1 MSNRFDDE
9 NNIEMDIKTAFAS
22 WGKYV
27 FKCFPQE
34 CRLRSFLSEDSLD
47 DSEEKN
53 VDIINNPFID
63 SMVDRNNL
71 LKAVEQIADGEKF
84 ATVVLHA
91 KEGTDT
97 YRISF
102 KSICFDDA
110 GRTVEAIGL
119 AEQLDERL
127 NESEMVN
134 ALGSN
139 FNSIYYVDVDNNKMY
154 PYRMNP
160 SVRAMFGEVLES
172 KPGYQEMMEQY
183 VNAIV
188 LEEDK
193 LHMLLET
200 SINNLRRQFLIKDTY
215 QHDYR
220 IVRDGQVQYCRAKF
234 VNVSG
239 VGELHKMIAGFSDIS
254 PEKQRE
260 LERIAYVDAVTGGNN
275 YESFKKKLRDRNV
288 SGYLISMD
296 IHSFKIVNSICGV
309 AKGDEALRWIS
320 ENIRGVVGYNDIS
333 GHINADR
340 FVIFFADDKINK
352 VIRKIETINL
362 QLIKVS
368 ESLKIPKIQ
377 PYFGV
382 TKWEPGKKVEE
393 AYGEA
398 NFAKNRIKERK
409 DVLYQIYSQA
419 DTERIVEEKQME
431 DNFYR
436 DLNDNH
442 FEIWYQP
449 KYAPK
454 TNKLVGAEGLVRWR
468 RENNEIIPPSKFIP
482 LFERNGMIKAL
493 DEYVF
498 REVCTHQR
506 RWLDEGKKI
515 VPISINLSRASLY
528 FESVVKRYHDI
539 ARRIGI
545 YTHLVPIEIT
555 ESAAVDNDEIKSI
568 ADKFHGNGFPLLVD
582 DFGSGYS
589 SLVTLNM
596 KCFDTLKIDKSLIDY
611 IGDSNGERLLVHTI
625 ALAKELGICVTA
637 EGDECLDD
645 LNRVCEGI
653 DNAVEDTS
661 IVLALV
667 SDDNVF
673 FETKKEYGK
682 DMVTG
687 FIRLNG
693 MTIGAV
699 ANRAKIYDE
708 EGNAVQEFGGTL
720 SVRGCKKA
728 ADFVN
733 FCDAFN
739 IPVVTLT
746 NVTGFEASKC
756 SEKSLAR
763 EAAKLTYAFANATVP
778 KVNVVIGKAF
788 GSAYVTM
795 NSKSLGADMVYAWPT
810 AEIGMMEADLAA
822 KIMYADADAETIN
835 EKAKEYAE
843 LQSSPVS
850 AARRGYV
857 DTIIQPADTRKYV
870 IGAFEMLFTKR
881 EESPMKKHG
890 TV

>member
-71 LKAVEQIADGEKF
+71 LKAVKQIAEGEKF

-102 KSICFDDA
+102 KSICFDDD

-320 ENIRGVVGYNDIS
+320 ENIRGVVG
-333 GHINADR
+333 
-340 FVIFFADDKINK
+340 
-352 VIRKIETINL
+352 L
-362 QLIKVS
+362 
-368 ESLKIPKIQ
+368 
-377 PYFGV
+377 
-382 TKWEPGKKVEE
+382 
-393 AYGEA
+393 
-398 NFAKNRIKERK
+398 
-409 DVLYQIYSQA
+409 
-419 DTERIVEEKQME
+419 
-431 DNFYR
+431 
-436 DLNDNH
+436 
-442 FEIWYQP
+442 
-449 KYAPK
+449 
-454 TNKLVGAEGLVRWR
+454 
-468 RENNEIIPPSKFIP
+468 
-482 LFERNGMIKAL
+482 
-493 DEYVF
+493 
-498 REVCTHQR
+498 
-506 RWLDEGKKI
+506 
-515 VPISINLSRASLY
+515 
-528 FESVVKRYHDI
+528 
-539 ARRIGI
+539 
-545 YTHLVPIEIT
+545 
-555 ESAAVDNDEIKSI
+555 
-568 ADKFHGNGFPLLVD
+568 
-582 DFGSGYS
+582 
-589 SLVTLNM
+589 
-596 KCFDTLKIDKSLIDY
+596 SLIH
-611 IGDSNGERLLVHTI
+611 I
-625 ALAKELGICVTA
+625 
-637 EGDECLDD
+637 
-645 LNRVCEGI
+645 
-653 DNAVEDTS
+653 
-661 IVLALV
+661 
-667 SDDNVF
+667 
-673 FETKKEYGK
+673 
-682 DMVTG
+682 
-687 FIRLNG
+687 
-693 MTIGAV
+693 
-699 ANRAKIYDE
+699 
-708 EGNAVQEFGGTL
+708 
-720 SVRGCKKA
+720 
-728 ADFVN
+728 
-733 FCDAFN
+733 
-739 IPVVTLT
+739 
-746 NVTGFEASKC
+746 
-756 SEKSLAR
+756 
-763 EAAKLTYAFANATVP
+763 
-778 KVNVVIGKAF
+778 
-788 GSAYVTM
+788 
-795 NSKSLGADMVYAWPT
+795 
-810 AEIGMMEADLAA
+810 
-822 KIMYADADAETIN
+822 
-835 EKAKEYAE
+835 
-843 LQSSPVS
+843 
-850 AARRGYV
+850 
-857 DTIIQPADTRKYV
+857 
-870 IGAFEMLFTKR
+870 
-881 EESPMKKHG
+881 
-890 TV
+890 

>member
-63 SMVDRNNL
+63 SMVDRDNL
-71 LKAVEQIADGEKF
+71 LKAVKQIAEGEKF

-102 KSICFDDA
+102 KSICFDDD

-160 SVRAMFGEVLES
+160 SVRAMFGEALES
-172 KPGYQEMMEQY
+172 KPGYNEMMEQY

-393 AYGEA
+393 AYSEA

-637 EGDECLDD
+637 EGVESQEQVEFLK
-645 LNRVCEGI
+645 NI
-653 DNAVEDTS
+653 DCDS
-661 IVLALV
+661 IQGFYYSKPLPL
-667 SDDNVF
+667 
-673 FETKKEYGK
+673 TEY
-682 DMVTG
+682 
-687 FIRLNG
+687 
-693 MTIGAV
+693 
-699 ANRAKIYDE
+699 
-708 EGNAVQEFGGTL
+708 
-720 SVRGCKKA
+720 
-728 ADFVN
+728 
-733 FCDAFN
+733 
-739 IPVVTLT
+739 
-746 NVTGFEASKC
+746 
-756 SEKSLAR
+756 
-763 EAAKLTYAFANATVP
+763 
-778 KVNVVIGKAF
+778 
-788 GSAYVTM
+788 
-795 NSKSLGADMVYAWPT
+795 
-810 AEIGMMEADLAA
+810 
-822 KIMYADADAETIN
+822 
-835 EKAKEYAE
+835 
-843 LQSSPVS
+843 
-850 AARRGYV
+850 
-857 DTIIQPADTRKYV
+857 
-870 IGAFEMLFTKR
+870 EMLLD
-881 EESPMKKHG
+881 
-890 TV
+890 

>member
-22 WGKYV
+22 WGKSV
-27 FKCFPQE
+27 FECFPQE
-34 CRLRSFLSEDSLD
+34 GCLRSFLSEDSLD
-47 DSEEKN
+47 DAEEKN

-63 SMVDRNNL
+63 SMVDRDNL
-71 LKAVEQIADGEKF
+71 LKAVEQIAEGEKF

-102 KSICFDDA
+102 KSICFDDD

-172 KPGYQEMMEQY
+172 KPGYHEMMEQY

-193 LHMLLET
+193 LHMLSET

-260 LERIAYVDAVTGGNN
+260 LERMAYVDKVTGGNN

-309 AKGDEALRWIS
+309 AKGDEALKWIS
-320 ENIRGVVGYNDIS
+320 ENIRGVVEYNDIS

-340 FVIFFADDKINK
+340 FVIFCADDKINN
-352 VIRKIETINL
+352 VIRKMQTIKL

-393 AYGEA
+393 AYSEA

-436 DLNDNH
+436 DLNDNR

-449 KYAPK
+449 KYDPK

-468 RENNEIIPPSKFIP
+468 RGNNEIIPPSKFIP

-498 REVCTHQR
+498 REVCTHQK

-539 ARRIGI
+539 ARKIGI

-568 ADKFHGNGFPLLVD
+568 ADRFHGKGFPLLVD

-589 SLVTLNM
+589 SLATLNM

-625 ALAKELGICVTA
+625 ALSKELGICVTA
-637 EGDECLDD
+637 EGVESQEQVEFLK
-645 LNRVCEGI
+645 NI
-653 DNAVEDTS
+653 DCDS
-661 IVLALV
+661 IQGFYYSKPLPLA
-667 SDDNVF
+667 
-673 FETKKEYGK
+673 EY
-682 DMVTG
+682 
-687 FIRLNG
+687 
-693 MTIGAV
+693 
-699 ANRAKIYDE
+699 
-708 EGNAVQEFGGTL
+708 
-720 SVRGCKKA
+720 
-728 ADFVN
+728 
-733 FCDAFN
+733 
-739 IPVVTLT
+739 
-746 NVTGFEASKC
+746 
-756 SEKSLAR
+756 
-763 EAAKLTYAFANATVP
+763 
-778 KVNVVIGKAF
+778 
-788 GSAYVTM
+788 
-795 NSKSLGADMVYAWPT
+795 
-810 AEIGMMEADLAA
+810 
-822 KIMYADADAETIN
+822 
-835 EKAKEYAE
+835 
-843 LQSSPVS
+843 
-850 AARRGYV
+850 
-857 DTIIQPADTRKYV
+857 
-870 IGAFEMLFTKR
+870 EMLLD
-881 EESPMKKHG
+881 
-890 TV
+890 

>member
-71 LKAVEQIADGEKF
+71 LKAVKQIAEGEKF

-102 KSICFDDA
+102 KSICFDDD

-172 KPGYQEMMEQY
+172 KPGYNEMMEQY

-555 ESAAVDNDEIKSI
+555 ESAYVENGSVIKDTEK
-568 ADKFHGNGFPLLVD
+568 AFKNAGFKILID

-589 SLVTLNM
+589 SLNMLKDIDADVLKLDMKFLDLNPENNDKGVSIITAVLDM
-596 KCFDTLKIDKSLIDY
+596 ARQLDIPAIAEGIETDEQLKLLEILGCEYAQGYYYYRPMPISDYEKLVDDKDNVADKLIILKTRKNDKSYHKEITDY
-611 IGDSNGERLLVHTI
+611 FWKIADVDLDTGAYHFIRRTDEPDYVMTPRPKTI
-625 ALAKELGICVTA
+625 AEYADRYIKYGVIHPDDVSLYKEAINLGRIKKQLDEGKERGTYQIRYNMDGTYKWYVFEVTKPTNYS
-637 EGDECLDD
+637 ED
-645 LNRVCEGI
+645 NRRVLFTWKEADYQAG
-653 DNAVEDTS
+653 AREDAMDIIYNT
-661 IVLALV
+661 
-667 SDDNVF
+667 
-673 FETKKEYGK
+673 
-682 DMVTG
+682 
-687 FIRLNG
+687 FI
-693 MTIGAV
+693 
-699 ANRAKIYDE
+699 KI
-708 EGNAVQEFGGTL
+708 L
-720 SVRGCKKA
+720 R
-728 ADFVN
+728 ADFLHDRYEPIKSTQEDIIR
-733 FCDAFN
+733 DAG
-739 IPVVTLT
+739 L
-746 NVTGFEASKC
+746 S
-756 SEKSLAR
+756 
-763 EAAKLTYAFANATVP
+763 
-778 KVNVVIGKAF
+778 
-788 GSAYVTM
+788 GSI
-795 NSKSLGADMVYAWPT
+795 K
-810 AEIGMMEADLAA
+810 EI
-822 KIMYADADAETIN
+822 Y
-835 EKAKEYAE
+835 
-843 LQSSPVS
+843 
-850 AARRGYV
+850 
-857 DTIIQPADTRKYV
+857 
-870 IGAFEMLFTKR
+870 
-881 EESPMKKHG
+881 
-890 TV
+890 

>member
-1 MSNRFDDE
+1 MSNRFDDQ

-22 WGKYV
+22 WGKFV

-34 CRLRSFLSEDSLD
+34 GRLRSFLSEDSLD

-63 SMVDRNNL
+63 SMVDRDNL
-71 LKAVEQIADGEKF
+71 LKAVEQIAEGEKF

-102 KSICFDDA
+102 KSICFDDD

-288 SGYLISMD
+288 
-296 IHSFKIVNSICGV
+296 
-309 AKGDEALRWIS
+309 
-320 ENIRGVVGYNDIS
+320 S

-589 SLVTLNM
+589 SLATLNM

-637 EGDECLDD
+637 EGVESQEQVEFLK
-645 LNRVCEGI
+645 NI
-653 DNAVEDTS
+653 DCDS
-661 IVLALV
+661 IQGFYYSKPLPLA
-667 SDDNVF
+667 
-673 FETKKEYGK
+673 EY
-682 DMVTG
+682 
-687 FIRLNG
+687 
-693 MTIGAV
+693 
-699 ANRAKIYDE
+699 
-708 EGNAVQEFGGTL
+708 
-720 SVRGCKKA
+720 
-728 ADFVN
+728 
-733 FCDAFN
+733 
-739 IPVVTLT
+739 
-746 NVTGFEASKC
+746 
-756 SEKSLAR
+756 
-763 EAAKLTYAFANATVP
+763 
-778 KVNVVIGKAF
+778 
-788 GSAYVTM
+788 
-795 NSKSLGADMVYAWPT
+795 
-810 AEIGMMEADLAA
+810 
-822 KIMYADADAETIN
+822 
-835 EKAKEYAE
+835 
-843 LQSSPVS
+843 
-850 AARRGYV
+850 
-857 DTIIQPADTRKYV
+857 
-870 IGAFEMLFTKR
+870 EMLLD
-881 EESPMKKHG
+881 
-890 TV
+890 

>member
-288 SGYLISMD
+288 SGYLI
-296 IHSFKIVNSICGV
+296 
-309 AKGDEALRWIS
+309 
-320 ENIRGVVGYNDIS
+320 
-333 GHINADR
+333 
-340 FVIFFADDKINK
+340 
-352 VIRKIETINL
+352 
-362 QLIKVS
+362 
-368 ESLKIPKIQ
+368 Q

-589 SLVTLNM
+589 SLATLNM

-637 EGDECLDD
+637 EGVESQEQVEFLK
-645 LNRVCEGI
+645 NI
-653 DNAVEDTS
+653 DCDS
-661 IVLALV
+661 IQGFYYSKPLPLA
-667 SDDNVF
+667 
-673 FETKKEYGK
+673 EY
-682 DMVTG
+682 
-687 FIRLNG
+687 
-693 MTIGAV
+693 
-699 ANRAKIYDE
+699 
-708 EGNAVQEFGGTL
+708 
-720 SVRGCKKA
+720 
-728 ADFVN
+728 
-733 FCDAFN
+733 
-739 IPVVTLT
+739 
-746 NVTGFEASKC
+746 
-756 SEKSLAR
+756 
-763 EAAKLTYAFANATVP
+763 
-778 KVNVVIGKAF
+778 
-788 GSAYVTM
+788 
-795 NSKSLGADMVYAWPT
+795 
-810 AEIGMMEADLAA
+810 
-822 KIMYADADAETIN
+822 
-835 EKAKEYAE
+835 
-843 LQSSPVS
+843 
-850 AARRGYV
+850 
-857 DTIIQPADTRKYV
+857 
-870 IGAFEMLFTKR
+870 EMLLD
-881 EESPMKKHG
+881 
-890 TV
+890 

>member
-71 LKAVEQIADGEKF
+71 LKAVKQIAEGEKF

-102 KSICFDDA
+102 KSICFDDD

-172 KPGYQEMMEQY
+172 KPGYNEMMEQY

-482 LFERNGMIKAL
+482 LFERNG
-493 DEYVF
+493 
-498 REVCTHQR
+498 
-506 RWLDEGKKI
+506 
-515 VPISINLSRASLY
+515 
-528 FESVVKRYHDI
+528 
-539 ARRIGI
+539 I

-637 EGDECLDD
+637 EGVESQEQVEFLK
-645 LNRVCEGI
+645 NI
-653 DNAVEDTS
+653 DCDS
-661 IVLALV
+661 IQGFYYSKPLPL
-667 SDDNVF
+667 
-673 FETKKEYGK
+673 TEY
-682 DMVTG
+682 
-687 FIRLNG
+687 
-693 MTIGAV
+693 
-699 ANRAKIYDE
+699 
-708 EGNAVQEFGGTL
+708 
-720 SVRGCKKA
+720 
-728 ADFVN
+728 
-733 FCDAFN
+733 
-739 IPVVTLT
+739 
-746 NVTGFEASKC
+746 
-756 SEKSLAR
+756 
-763 EAAKLTYAFANATVP
+763 
-778 KVNVVIGKAF
+778 
-788 GSAYVTM
+788 
-795 NSKSLGADMVYAWPT
+795 
-810 AEIGMMEADLAA
+810 
-822 KIMYADADAETIN
+822 
-835 EKAKEYAE
+835 
-843 LQSSPVS
+843 
-850 AARRGYV
+850 
-857 DTIIQPADTRKYV
+857 
-870 IGAFEMLFTKR
+870 EMLLD
-881 EESPMKKHG
+881 
-890 TV
+890 